1 MDVTLDEVAVA
12 AGVGVGTV
20 YRRFSNKHELIAEVV
35 ADHLDRIR
43 EYADTAAR
51 DPDPWRGLAG
61 LLDRSC
67 ELVVENRVL
76 GAAMIGLSEGAAT
89 LDGFEGDIHPLI
101 EGVLARAQQTGTVR
115 PDVTVA
121 DMFAVVVMVNAMA
134 AFIEPVEPGGWRR
147 YLTWLLMGIRADV
160 DIHRPLEPSVTTD
173 QLQRARAMSVAN
185 RIAGERAT

>member
-67 ELVVENRVL
+67 GLVVENRVL
-76 GAAMIGLSEGAAT
+76 GAAMTGLPEGAAT
-89 LDGFEGDIHPLI
+89 VDGFEADIRPLI
-101 EGVLARAQQTGTVR
+101 EGVLARAQQAGTVR

-121 DMFAVVVMVNAMA
+121 DMFGMVVMVNAMA
-134 AFIEPVEPGGWRR
+134 AFTEPVEPGGWRR
-147 YLTWLLMGIRADV
+147 YLTLLLMGIRADR
-160 DIHRPLEPSVTTD
+160 DICRPLGPPLTMD
-173 QLQRARAMSVAN
+173 QLQRARAITVAN
-185 RIAGERAT
+185 RITGERPT